1 MSQIVTLKINGMT
14 CASCVARVEKTLL
27 KINEVEAASVNLA
40 TEKAQ
45 IRVSTDT
52 KQDVFLPQ
60 LIQAIE
66 KAGFHASL
74 SQRIDQPKQISSFD
88 LHSGLAVLVGIFLSL
103 PLALPMA
110 LMLFDIHWMLPV
122 WGQFLLASPVQF
134 ILGARFY
141 IAAFKS
147 VRSGSANMDL
157 LVAIGTSA
165 AYGLSIYEWYQ
176 SGWGEPHQ
184 IYFESS
190 AVVIS
195 LVMLGK
201 WLEAKA
207 KKETTNAI
215 SALQELWPN
224 EAKVLK
230 AVATNQDYRLLPID
244 QVLPG
249 DFVLVLPG
257 ERVPV
262 DGLIIDGASDV
273 DESMLTGETHLV
285 LKELGSFVTGG
296 SLNST
301 GRLIIHAKGIGEES
315 TLAKMI
321 QMVEEAQGEKAPIQ
335 RLVDQ
340 VSAWF
345 VPAVILIAI
354 SNLIITY
361 LILNN
366 FETALIRSVA
376 ILVIACPCALGLAT
390 PAAIMVGTGL
400 AAKLG
405 ILIKDAQALEL
416 AHRLTV
422 VAFDKT
428 GTLTTGHPQVKL
440 FKNISAESGQDLIQN
455 APSDQSILAIAL
467 GLQMGSEHPLAKAVI
482 AFSAQQSLK
491 PELFNDLKIQ
501 PGTGI
506 QGQYKDQIFAFISHH
521 ALLKNFESPKKNH
534 ISIAEDELKKGFSV
548 SWLVNLTN
556 NQMLALFSFGDQV
569 KPGVEDVVSR
579 LKAMQIKTVM
589 ISGDHQIVANQLA
602 KVIGIDEVYAQVMPG
617 DKAKIIQRLKAESS
631 DAYIAMVGDGVNDA
645 PALAAADVGIAM
657 STGTDIAMH
666 VSGITLMRGDP
677 GLVPDAIQISKETWR
692 KIKQNL
698 FWAFIYNLVGIP
710 LAALGYLTPVV
721 AGAAM
726 AASSISVISNA
737 LLLKRWSRDW

>member
-1 MSQIVTLKINGMT
+1 MSQIVTLKIDGMT

-27 KINEVEAASVNLA
+27 KINEVEAANVNLA

-45 IRVSTDT
+45 IRLVTDSSQET
-52 KQDVFLPQ
+52 YLPQ

-66 KAGFHASL
+66 KSGFQASL
-74 SQRIDQPKQISSFD
+74 SERVQQPKPISQFN
-88 LHSGLAVLVGIFLSL
+88 LYGGFAVFLSILLSL
-103 PLALPMA
+103 PLVLPMV
-110 LMLFDIHWMLPV
+110 LMPFGTHWMLPV
-122 WGQFLLASPVQF
+122 WVQFLLATPVQF

-141 IAAFKS
+141 VAGLKS
-147 VRSGSANMDL
+147 VRSGSGNMDL

-165 AYGLSIYEWYQ
+165 AYGLSLYEWHQ
-176 SGWGEPHQ
+176 SGWGDPHQ

-207 KKETTNAI
+207 KKETTQAI
-215 SALQELWPN
+215 SALQALWPN

-230 AVATNQDYRLLPID
+230 PGYSNHEYRLLSID

-249 DFVLVLPG
+249 DLVLVLPG

-262 DGLIIDGASDV
+262 DGLVIDGSSDL

-285 LKELGSFVTGG
+285 FKELNSLVTGG
-296 SLNST
+296 SLNAT
-301 GRLIIHAKGIGEES
+301 GRLIIQAKGIGEES

-321 QMVEEAQGEKAPIQ
+321 RMVEDAQGQKAPIQ

-354 SNLIITY
+354 VNLIVSY
-361 LILNN
+361 LVFGD
-366 FETALIRSVA
+366 FESSLIRSVA

-390 PAAIMVGTGL
+390 PVAIMAGTGL

-428 GTLTTGHPQVKL
+428 GTLTTGHPQLKQ
-440 FKNISAESGQDLIQN
+440 FKNLSDRSN
-455 APSDQSILAIAL
+455 ALNDDRVLAIAM

-482 AFSAQQSLK
+482 SYGLGHSVVPESAG
-491 PELFNDLKIQ
+491 ELKIQ
-501 PGTGI
+501 PGIGI
-506 QGQYKDQIFAFISHH
+506 QGSYQGEMFSFLSHH
-521 ALLKNFESPKKNH
+521 ALLKTAHKYDPMD
-534 ISIAEDELKKGFSV
+534 ISLAEGELNKGHSV
-548 SWLVNLTN
+548 SWLVNSTHHQVLGI
-556 NQMLALFSFGDQV
+556 FSFGDQI
-569 KPGVEDVVSR
+569 KPGVAEIIAR
-579 LKAMQIKTVM
+579 LQAMQIRTVM
-589 ISGDHQIVANQLA
+589 ISGDNHLVAERLA
-602 KVIGIDEVYAQVMPG
+602 KAIGIDQVYAEVMPE
-617 DKAKIIQRLKAESS
+617 DKAKIIQDLKAESPH
-631 DAYIAMVGDGVNDA
+631 ACIGMVGDGVNDA

-666 VSGITLMRGDP
+666 VSGITLLRGDP
-677 GLVPDAIQISKETWR
+677 GLVPDAIQISKETWK

-726 AASSISVISNA
+726 AASSVSVITNA
-737 LLLKRWSRDW
+737 LLLKRWSRH